1 MLIKNGQVLGDD
13 FKFQEKNIL
22 IKGNTISEI
31 FDGHHTDNIKM
42 EEDIQTIDLTGLK
55 LLPGLIDVHIHGCGG
70 ADGLR
75 GGEQA
80 LEIMSSYLATR
91 GVTSFL
97 ATSSSGPV
105 EMVFDLL
112 KRVRTQANSVSG
124 ARVAGAHLE
133 GPFLN
138 ERFKG
143 AHDPE
148 YIRKPDK
155 GLFNEWIAAGD
166 GMVRMIT
173 IAPELP
179 GADKVIELAK
189 ENNVCVSGGH
199 TASDYDEMCR
209 AIDLG
214 VTHATHLFN
223 AMPQLDRR
231 KPGAAAALFQKDTV
245 ACEIIGDFH
254 HVHPVMVELAWRM
267 KQGRLLL
274 ISDSMEAAGM
284 PDGEY
289 DFYGI
294 KKIVENGL
302 CYTENGIIS
311 GGTSTMIDCV
321 KNLVSLGVSLEEAVR
336 AASIIPAQEAGIA
349 STTGSIT
356 KGKLADLVAVDDNLN
371 PCYCWV
377 GGRLVYKK

>member
-1 MLIKNGQVLGDD
+1 MWIKNAQVLVDD
-13 FKFQEKNIL
+13 FTFQDKDVL
-22 IKGNTISEI
+22 VKGNTISEI
-31 FDGHHTDNIKM
+31 VDRENVSSSNMQD
-42 EEDIQTIDLTGLK
+42 DSQVIDLTGLK
-55 LLPGLIDVHIHGCGG
+55 LIPGLIDVHIHGCGG
-70 ADGLR
+70 AGASR
-75 GGEQA
+75 GGEEA

-97 ATSSSGPV
+97 ATSMAGPV
-105 EMVFDLL
+105 EMVFELL
-112 KRVRTQANSVSG
+112 QKVRIQANSVSG
-124 ARVAGAHLE
+124 SRIAGVHLE

-148 YIRKPDK
+148 YILKPDK
-155 GLFNEWIAAGD
+155 GLFNEWVAAGA

-179 GADKVIELAK
+179 DADKVMELAI
-189 ENNVCVSGGH
+189 ENNICVSGGH

-231 KPGAAAALFQKDTV
+231 KPGAAAALLQKDTV
-245 ACEIIGDFH
+245 ACEIIGDFL

-267 KQGRLLL
+267 KKGRLLL

-302 CYTENGIIS
+302 CYTEKGVIS

-336 AASIIPAQEAGIA
+336 AATIIPAQEAGIG
-349 STTGSIT
+349 STTGSIA
-356 KGKLADLVAVDDNLN
+356 KGKFADLVAVDDNLN

-377 GGRLVYKK
+377 GGKLAYKK